1 MSQRLIN
8 LIPPY
13 YKKSKIANGILGAIE
28 TESDRFVEFALDVI
42 RQGNPRLATWGIGQW
57 EKDMK
62 LPAVP
67 EDTPIEQ
74 RRARVLSRFGT
85 PPVVTPREMERLL
98 AEFTQSRTARV
109 VEYGREKRFTV
120 EVGLN
125 DTIDLIGMSAVAQ
138 EMKPKHLTFSP
149 SLGSNATMSIDDQ
162 VFMTSRRYHK
172 VSEFRVGMKPMKY
185 QSEVKL

>member
-8 LIPPY
+8 LTPPY
-13 YKKSKIANGILGAIE
+13 YKKSKIANDILGAIE
-28 TESDRFVEFALDVI
+28 SESDRFVEFALDVI

-67 EDTPIEQ
+67 KETTIDQ

-98 AEFTQSRTARV
+98 SEFTRNRNARV
-109 VEYGREKRFTV
+109 VEYGREKRFAV
-120 EVGLN
+120 EIDIDN
-125 DTIDLIGMSAVAQ
+125 AIDLVGMASVAQ
-138 EMKPKHLTFSP
+138 EMKPKHLTFEVA
-149 SLGSNATMSIDDQ
+149 LGVKDVLTFHEQ
-162 VFMTSRRYHK
+162 VFMTQRRYHK
-172 VSEFRVGMKPMKY
+172 LNELRLGMTLLKY
-185 QSEVKL
+185 ENEVKV

>member
-8 LIPPY
+8 LMPPY

-28 TESDRFVEFALDVI
+28 SESDRLVAFALDVI
-42 RQGNPRLATWGIGQW
+42 QQGNPRLASWGLEQW

-62 LPAVP
+62 LPPVP
-67 EDTPIEQ
+67 ESTPIEQ

-98 AEFTQSRTARV
+98 AEFTHSRTAKV
-109 VEYGREKRFTV
+109 VEYGREKRFTF
-120 EVGLN
+120 ETGLN
-125 DTIDLIGMSAVAQ
+125 DTVDLVGMYAVAQ
-138 EMKPKHLTFSP
+138 EMKPKHLTFCP
-149 SLGSNATMSIDDQ
+149 SLGSNATMSISDQ
-162 VFMTSRRYHK
+162 VFITSRRYHK
-172 VSEFRVGMKPMKY
+172 VYEFRAGMRPMKY